1 MRLNRLI
8 LILLVLLLGSCVEPF
23 IPDTANYQDVYFI
36 ECHVTQ
42 DESVPAWLKISKAA
56 PVVTQA
62 GDRLTSQPEPV
73 SGAMAFISESDGNIS
88 HFQEDAGKGTY
99 HIPGGYNPPPG
110 TSCKLTVIFGGD
122 RFESDFEIMPDP
134 VPITDLNAKPVVRK
148 VFENSDPVDGL
159 GFFVSNENPADG
171 PSYYRY
177 EPEATWKFTVPY
189 EATHI
194 WDGRTQIPATNREIR
209 TCWKSEPVPGIFIT
223 STEGLTENRVV
234 DAPVN
239 YQSQYGDELT
249 IRYSLFLTQFT
260 LTRSAYEF
268 WKNIN
273 KIVNQS
279 GGLYE
284 TLPFRVEGNIHSTAN
299 TTTIVTGLFEVAA
312 VSSARTFV
320 NRPSEFKI
328 IPFECILS
336 QVGTRSFPWY
346 ILPAGSF
353 LVSYSGETYYAST
366 PACFDC
372 RQREGTLDKPPFWKD

>member
-1 MRLNRLI
+1 MRLNKLI
-8 LILLVLLLGSCVEPF
+8 WIVPLLFLGSCIEPF

-73 SGAMAFISESDGNIS
+73 SGAVAFISEPGGQVYN
-88 HFQEDAGKGTY
+88 FQESDKGTY
-99 HIPGGYNPPPG
+99 HIPGGYYPPPG
-110 TSCKLTVIFGGD
+110 TSCKLTVAIGSD
-122 RFESDFEIMPDP
+122 RFESDIEVMPDP
-134 VPITDLNAKPVVRK
+134 VPIDGINARPLVRK
-148 VFENSDPVDGL
+148 VYENTDPADGV
-159 GFFVSNENPADG
+159 GFYVTNTNPARG

-177 EPEATWKFTVPY
+177 EPVATYKFTVPY
-189 EATHI
+189 EATHY
-194 WDGRTQIPATNREIR
+194 WDGRTQIPTTNREIR
-209 TCWKSEPVPGIFIT
+209 TCWKSEPVPGIYIA
-223 STEGLTENRVV
+223 STEGLTENRIV
-234 DAPVN
+234 DAPIN
-239 YQSQYGDELT
+239 FQSQYGDELT
-249 IRYSLFLTQFT
+249 IRYSLLVTQYT
-260 LTRSAYEF
+260 LTESAYEF

-273 KIVNQS
+273 KLVKQS

-284 TLPFRVEGNIHSTAN
+284 TLPFRVEGNIHSVVN
-299 TTTIVTGLFEVAA
+299 TSTIVTGLFEVAA
-312 VSSARTFV
+312 ISSARTFI
-320 NRPSEFKI
+320 NRPTEFKI

-346 ILPAGSF
+346 VLPAGSF
-353 LVSYSGETYYAST
+353 LVQYSSGAFYAST

>member
-8 LILLVLLLGSCVEPF
+8 IYGALLLLGSCVEPF

-56 PVVTQA
+56 PIVTQA
-62 GDRLTSQPEPV
+62 GDRLTNQPEPV
-73 SGAMAFISESDGNIS
+73 SGAVAFISESDGKTFN
-88 HFQEDAGKGTY
+88 FQETGKGLY

-110 TSCKLTVIFGGD
+110 TSCKLTVAIGND
-122 RFESDFEIMPDP
+122 LFESDYEVMPHP
-134 VPITDLNAKPVVRK
+134 VPVTGITSRAIVRK
-148 VFENSDPVDGL
+148 VYEDSDPVDGI
-159 GFFVSNENPADG
+159 GFYVSNSNPAPG
-171 PSYYRY
+171 PAYYRY
-177 EPEATWKFTVPY
+177 DLEATYKFTVPY
-189 EATHI
+189 EATHY
-194 WDGRTQIPATNREIR
+194 WDGRTQIPTTNREIR
-209 TCWKSEPVPGIFIT
+209 TCWKTESIPGIYIT
-223 STEGLTENRVV
+223 STEGLTANNIV
-234 DAPVN
+234 DAPIN
-239 YQSQYGDELT
+239 FQSQYGDELT
-249 IRYSLFLTQFT
+249 IRYSLHVTQYT
-260 LTRSAYEF
+260 LGPTAYEF

-273 KIVNQS
+273 KLVNQS

-284 TLPFRVEGNIHSTAN
+284 TLPFRVEGNIHSTKN

-312 VSSARTFV
+312 VTTERTFV
-320 NRPSEFKI
+320 NKPTEFKI

-353 LVSYSGETYYAST
+353 LVQYSNGAFYAST

-372 RQREGTLDKPPFWKD
+372 REREGTLEKPAFWKD